1 MADSLTI
8 LEEAGG
14 VAVLTLNRPEKR
26 NALSRALRDEIM
38 LRLDALEQS
47 DAVRVVVL
55 TGAAPAFCAGF
66 DRTEFSGDG
75 MEKVFAQA
83 IEYHRRV
90 YITEGPFSHSPGYIT
105 LHHAHNRQ
113 QYLLGIDVA
122 KL

>member
-1 MADSLTI
+1 MADSLMI
-8 LEEAGG
+8 LEEANG

-55 TGAAPAFCAGF
+55 TGAPPAFCAGF

-75 MEKVFAQA
+75 INAIPENWMEILKGRVEAT
-83 IEYHRRV
+83 RREDPR
-90 YITEGPFSHSPGYIT
+90 Y
-105 LHHAHNRQ
+105 AHLRERMKWDSRQ
-113 QYLLGIDVA
+113 R
-122 KL
+122 